1 MTAAAPFLRAALFAL
16 DEAGDPTG
24 DRQIVVDAIEKA
36 QPLVSFHK
44 PGTAKKVVGWA
55 ATQMAMS
62 AEDPGRAYSWLRE
75 LLRALLEP
83 VGGTRGAA
91 PAPEV
96 AIAMSP
102 GELVE
107 TLAPTPRVI
116 ARAIAAGSKLDAKA
130 LLAGA
135 ELATRVL
142 GVRAIPQAS
151 VGSHANELA
160 ATIVGMATVAATE
173 LATGATERA
182 DTGSARDGSSADR
195 EALRREAIAICQP
208 AADKARAKVVETLQ
222 GFAVSRDGNVRAA
235 AIEGIHALRFQLD
248 DEALLA
254 ALHDA
259 EAPVRTAATRT
270 IGTGRR
276 GYPPAIEQR
285 IVALVADDDAAV
297 RLAALGAIVRFP
309 SVLSSALVEPLRAA
323 AERGGEEGKTAV
335 FLLGRLGAQPNTA
348 VIDLSAIDT
357 ERPEPEELRAY
368 VVAPIKGGLAVSD
381 RGTGKQLFVVER
393 ADLLEFI
400 PRRAE
405 VATIREERR
414 RTWQF
419 ERFRIPDGQRL
430 GSIAIPLAL
439 THGTPKQ
446 LALAADLVTVWCDH
460 ADAPYRFH
468 IKLGDPDVVLDD
480 APVPGRPPK

>member
-1 MTAAAPFLRAALFAL
+1 MTAAAPFLHAALFAL

-24 DRQIVVDAIEKA
+24 DRQIIVDAIERA

-62 AEDPGRAYSWLRE
+62 AQDPGRAYSWLRE
-75 LLRALLEP
+75 LLRALLEL
-83 VGGTRGAA
+83 VGDKRGAA

-96 AIAMSP
+96 AMTMSP
-102 GELVE
+102 AELVE
-107 TLAPTPRVI
+107 TLAPAPRVI
-116 ARAIAAGSKLDAKA
+116 ARAIAAGLKLDAKA
-130 LLAGA
+130 LLADPD
-135 ELATRVL
+135 LAKRVL

-151 VGSHANELA
+151 IGTHAS
-160 ATIVGMATVAATE
+160 E
-173 LATGATERA
+173 LATTIASGGVEAANDATGVGTA
-182 DTGSARDGSSADR
+182 ADR

-208 AADKARAKVVETLQ
+208 AVDKARAKVAEALQ
-222 GFAVSRDGNVRAA
+222 GFVTVREGTIRAA
-235 AIEGIHALRFQLD
+235 AIAGIHALRFQLD

-254 ALHDA
+254 ALHDG
-259 EAPVRTAATRT
+259 EAPVRAAATRT

-276 GYPPAIEQR
+276 GYLPAIEQR
-285 IVALVADDDAAV
+285 IVGLVSDEDSAV
-297 RLAALGAIVRFP
+297 RVAALGAIVRLP
-309 SVLSSALVEPLRAA
+309 SLLSPALLEPLREAGTH
-323 AERGGEEGKTAV
+323 GGEEGQTAM
-335 FLLGRLGAQPNTA
+335 FLLGRLGAQPNTT

-357 ERPEPEELRAY
+357 TAPAREEPRAY

-393 ADLLEFI
+393 AGLLAFV
-400 PRRAE
+400 PGRAE
-405 VATIREERR
+405 IASIREERR
-414 RTWQF
+414 RAWQF

-439 THGTPKQ
+439 THGTPSR
-446 LALAADLVTVWCDH
+446 LAIAAELVTLWCDH

-480 APVPGRPPK
+480 APVLGRPPK

>member
-1 MTAAAPFLRAALFAL
+1 MTAAAPFLRAALVAL

-24 DRQIVVDAIEKA
+24 DRQLLVDAIDQA

-83 VGGTRGAA
+83 VGGRRGAA

-96 AIAMSP
+96 AMAMTP

-107 TLAPTPRVI
+107 TLAPSPRVI
-116 ARAIAAGSKLDAKA
+116 ARALAAGMKLDVKA
-130 LLAGA
+130 LLADP
-135 ELATRVL
+135 ELAKRVL

-151 VGSHANELA
+151 IGTYANA
-160 ATIVGMATVAATE
+160 
-173 LATGATERA
+173 LATTIA
-182 DTGSARDGSSADR
+182 DPGLEADR

-208 AADKARAKVVETLQ
+208 AADKARAKVAEALQ
-222 GFAVSRDGNVRAA
+222 GFVTSREGRVRAA

-248 DEALLA
+248 DEALVA
-254 ALHDA
+254 ALHDVEPA
-259 EAPVRTAATRT
+259 VRAVVART

-276 GYPPAIEQR
+276 GYLPAIEAR
-285 IVALVADDDAAV
+285 VVALVTDDDAAV

-309 SVLSSALVEPLRAA
+309 TLLSPALLEPLREAGA
-323 AERGGEEGKTAV
+323 RGGEEGKTAM

-357 ERPEPEELRAY
+357 ELPEPEELRAY

-393 ADLLEFI
+393 ADLIEFI

-405 VATIREERR
+405 VAVIREERR
-414 RTWQF
+414 RAWQF
-419 ERFRIPDGQRL
+419 ERFRIPDGKRL

-439 THGTPKQ
+439 THGIPTQ
-446 LALAADLVTVWCDH
+446 LAVAADLVTVWCDH

-468 IKLGDPDVVLDD
+468 LKLGDPDVVLDD
-480 APVPGRPPK
+480 APVPGRPPR

>member
-1 MTAAAPFLRAALFAL
+1 VTAAVPFLRAALFAL
-16 DEAGDPTG
+16 DEVGDPTG
-24 DRQIVVDAIEKA
+24 DRQILVDAIEKA

-44 PGTAKKVVGWA
+44 PGTPKKVVGWA

-83 VGGTRGAA
+83 VGGRRGAA

-96 AIAMSP
+96 AMAMTP

-107 TLAPTPRVI
+107 TLAPSPRVI
-116 ARAIAAGSKLDAKA
+116 GRAIAAGSKLDARA
-130 LLAGA
+130 LLA
-135 ELATRVL
+135 ESDLAKRVL

-151 VGSHANELA
+151 IGSYASELA
-160 ATIVGMATVAATE
+160 MAITSDVR
-173 LATGATERA
+173 G
-182 DTGSARDGSSADR
+182 
-195 EALRREAIAICQP
+195 EAIAICQP
-208 AADKARAKVVETLQ
+208 ATDKARAKVAEALQ
-222 GFAVSRDGNVRAA
+222 GFVVSRDGSVRAA

-254 ALHDA
+254 ALHDVD
-259 EAPVRTAATRT
+259 APVRAAAART

-276 GYPPAIEQR
+276 GYLPAIESR
-285 IVALVADDDAAV
+285 VVALVADDDAAV
-297 RLAALGAIVRFP
+297 RLAALGAITRFP
-309 SVLSSALVEPLRAA
+309 SLLSPALLEPLREAGA
-323 AERGGEEGKTAV
+323 RGGDEGKTAM
-335 FLLGRLGAQPNTA
+335 FLLGRLGAKPNTA

-357 ERPEPEELRAY
+357 VEEPDREEQRAY

-393 ADLLEFI
+393 AGLLAFV
-400 PRRAE
+400 PGRAE
-405 VATIREERR
+405 VASIREERR
-414 RTWQF
+414 RAWQF
-419 ERFRIPDGQRL
+419 ERFRIPDGHRL

-439 THGTPKQ
+439 THGTPSR
-446 LALAADLVTVWCDH
+446 LAIAAELVTVWCDH

-468 IKLGDPDVVLDD
+468 LKLGDPDVVLDD
-480 APVPGRPPK
+480 APVPGRPPT

>member
-1 MTAAAPFLRAALFAL
+1 VTAAAPFLRAALHAV

-24 DRQIVVDAIEKA
+24 DRQILVDAIERA

-44 PGTAKKVVGWA
+44 PSTARKVVGWA

-83 VGGTRGAA
+83 VDGRRGAA

-96 AIAMSP
+96 AMAMAP

-107 TLAPTPRVI
+107 TLAPAPRVI
-116 ARAIAAGSKLDAKA
+116 ARALAAGLKLDARA
-130 LLAGA
+130 LLA
-135 ELATRVL
+135 EPDLAKRVL

-151 VGSHANELA
+151 IGAFASELA
-160 ATIVGMATVAATE
+160 QAITSDVRG
-173 LATGATERA
+173 
-182 DTGSARDGSSADR
+182 
-195 EALRREAIAICQP
+195 EAIAICQP
-208 AADKARAKVVETLQ
+208 ATDKARAKVAEALQ
-222 GFAVSRDGNVRAA
+222 GFVVSRDGNVRAA

-248 DEALLA
+248 DDALLA
-254 ALHDA
+254 ALHDV
-259 EAPVRTAATRT
+259 EAPVRAAAART

-276 GYPPAIEQR
+276 GYLPAIEAR
-285 IVALVADDDAAV
+285 VVALVTDDDAAV
-297 RLAALGAIVRFP
+297 RLAALGAITRFP
-309 SVLSSALVEPLRAA
+309 SLLSPALLAPLRDAGA
-323 AERGGEEGKTAV
+323 RGGDEGKTAM

-348 VIDLSAIDT
+348 VIDLSAIAA
-357 ERPEPEELRAY
+357 EAPEPEELRAY

-405 VATIREERR
+405 VAVIREERR
-414 RTWQF
+414 RAWQF
-419 ERFRIPDGQRL
+419 ERFRIPDGRRL
-430 GSIAIPLAL
+430 GSLAIPLAL
-439 THGTPKQ
+439 THGTPTQ
-446 LALAADLVTVWCDH
+446 LAVAAELVTVWCDH

-480 APVPGRPPK
+480 APVPGRPPT

>member
-24 DRQIVVDAIEKA
+24 DRQLLVDAIEQA

-83 VGGTRGAA
+83 VGGRRGAA

-96 AIAMSP
+96 AMAMTP

-107 TLAPTPRVI
+107 MLAPSPRVI
-116 ARAIAAGSKLDAKA
+116 ARAIAAGMKLEVKA
-130 LLAGA
+130 LLADP
-135 ELATRVL
+135 ELAKRVL

-151 VGSHANELA
+151 IGTHANALA
-160 ATIVGMATVAATE
+160 MTIAGNEHAS
-173 LATGATERA
+173 
-182 DTGSARDGSSADR
+182 TGSPDR

-208 AADKARAKVVETLQ
+208 ATDKARAKVAEELQ
-222 GFAVSRDGNVRAA
+222 GFVTSREGLVRAA

-254 ALHDA
+254 ALHDV
-259 EAPVRTAATRT
+259 EAPVRAAAART

-276 GYPPAIEQR
+276 GYPPAIEAR
-285 IVALVADDDAAV
+285 VVALVTDDDAAV
-297 RLAALGAIVRFP
+297 RIAALGAIVRFP
-309 SVLSSALVEPLRAA
+309 TLLSPALLEPLREAGA
-323 AERGGEEGKTAV
+323 RGGEEGQTAM

-357 ERPEPEELRAY
+357 ELPEPEELRAY
-368 VVAPIKGGLAVSD
+368 VIAPIKGGLAVSD

-393 ADLLEFI
+393 ADLIEFI

-405 VATIREERR
+405 VAVIREERR
-414 RTWQF
+414 RAWQF
-419 ERFRIPDGQRL
+419 ERFRIPDGKRL

-439 THGTPKQ
+439 THGIPKQ
-446 LALAADLVTVWCDH
+446 LAVAADLVTVWCDH

-468 IKLGDPDVVLDD
+468 LKLGDPDVVLDD
-480 APVPGRPPK
+480 APVPGRPPR

>member
-24 DRQIVVDAIEKA
+24 DRQILVDAIAQA

-83 VGGTRGAA
+83 VGDRRGAA

-96 AIAMSP
+96 AMTMAP
-102 GELVE
+102 AELVE
-107 TLAPTPRVI
+107 TIAPAPRVI
-116 ARAIAAGSKLDAKA
+116 ARAIAAGAKLDVTA
-130 LLAGA
+130 LLADPD
-135 ELATRVL
+135 LAKRVL

-151 VGSHANELA
+151 IGTHATAL
-160 ATIVGMATVAATE
+160 ATVI
-173 LATGATERA
+173 
-182 DTGSARDGSSADR
+182 SRDQD
-195 EALRREAIAICQP
+195 ALRREVIAICQP
-208 AADKARAKVVETLQ
+208 AADKARAKVAEALQ
-222 GFAVSRDGNVRAA
+222 GFVTSREGLVRAA
-235 AIEGIHALRFQLD
+235 AIDGIHALRFQLD

-254 ALHDA
+254 ALHDVEPA
-259 EAPVRTAATRT
+259 VRAAAART

-276 GYPPAIEQR
+276 GYLPAIETR
-285 IVALVADDDAAV
+285 VVALISDEDAAV
-297 RLAALGAIVRFP
+297 RIAALGAIVRFP
-309 SVLSSALVEPLRAA
+309 ALLSPALLEPLREAGA
-323 AERGGEEGKTAV
+323 RGGDEGKTAM

-348 VIDLSAIDT
+348 VIDLSALDT
-357 ERPEPEELRAY
+357 ELPEPEELRAY
-368 VVAPIKGGLAVSD
+368 VVAPVKGGLAISD

-405 VATIREERR
+405 VAVIREERR
-414 RTWQF
+414 RAWQF
-419 ERFRIPDGQRL
+419 ERFRIPDGKRL

-446 LALAADLVTVWCDH
+446 LAVAAELVTVWCDH

-468 IKLGDPDVVLDD
+468 LKLGDPDVVLDD
-480 APVPGRPPK
+480 APVPGRPPR

>member
-1 MTAAAPFLRAALFAL
+1 MTAAAPFLRAALVAL

-24 DRQIVVDAIEKA
+24 DRQLLVDAIDQA

-83 VGGTRGAA
+83 VGGRRGAA

-96 AIAMSP
+96 AMAMTP

-107 TLAPTPRVI
+107 TLAPSPRVI
-116 ARAIAAGSKLDAKA
+116 ARALAAGMKLDVKA
-130 LLAGA
+130 LLADP
-135 ELATRVL
+135 ELAKRVL

-151 VGSHANELA
+151 IGTYANA
-160 ATIVGMATVAATE
+160 
-173 LATGATERA
+173 LATTIA
-182 DTGSARDGSSADR
+182 DPGLEADR

-208 AADKARAKVVETLQ
+208 AADKARAKVAEALQ
-222 GFAVSRDGNVRAA
+222 GFVTSREGRVRAS

-248 DEALLA
+248 DEALVA
-254 ALHDA
+254 ALHDVEPA
-259 EAPVRTAATRT
+259 VRAAAART

-276 GYPPAIEQR
+276 GYLPAIEAR
-285 IVALVADDDAAV
+285 VVALVTDDDAAV

-309 SVLSSALVEPLRAA
+309 TLLSPALLEPLREAGA
-323 AERGGEEGKTAV
+323 RGGEEGKTAM

-357 ERPEPEELRAY
+357 ELPEPEELRAY

-393 ADLLEFI
+393 ADLIEFI

-405 VATIREERR
+405 VAVIREERR
-414 RTWQF
+414 RAWQF
-419 ERFRIPDGQRL
+419 ERFRIPDGKRL

-439 THGTPKQ
+439 THGIPTQ
-446 LALAADLVTVWCDH
+446 LAVAADLVTVWCDH

-468 IKLGDPDVVLDD
+468 LKLGDPDVVLDD
-480 APVPGRPPK
+480 APVPGRPPR